1 MTLHQAIDELGR
13 HLMPRE
19 WLGQETDLLP
29 CDTRVTED
37 PAAVG
42 KEETTAGTP
51 AGRLNRAMNH
61 LLRALF
67 AGDVKAVIVGENGK
81 THPCPSSL
89 WARPGI
95 RAVFRS
101 GELPVQFRVTL
112 EGHLSGGAGE
122 EKRWVL
128 LPKPDIRQ
136 LLGVLASEP
145 TNAEAEFR
153 VWLAAKIDE
162 SAGKQRPTKKRIW
175 VEAQGVFGSR
185 LSYRSF
191 QRIWAATIPEAWRSP
206 QRRRQN
212 EPRA

>member
-1 MTLHQAIDELGR
+1 MTLHQAIDEVGR
-13 HLMPRE
+13 HLMPQE

-37 PAAVG
+37 PAAVD
-42 KEETTAGTP
+42 EEATGTGTP
-51 AGRLNRAMNH
+51 AGRLNRAMNR

-67 AGDVKAVIVGENGK
+67 AGDVKAVIVGESGQM
-81 THPCPSSL
+81 HPCPSSL

-112 EGHLSGGAGE
+112 EGHRSGEVGE

-136 LLGVLASEP
+136 LLGALAPEP

-162 SAGKQRPTKKRIW
+162 SVGKERPTKKRIW

-185 LSYRSF
+185 LPYRSF
-191 QRIWAATIPEAWRSP
+191 QRIWAATVPKAWRSP
-206 QRRRQN
+206 LRRRQI